1 MSGLRMTTSNVAAR
15 TRFCSS
21 GATGAASADWP
32 ETTAKKLN
40 IVNNKV
46 DRWRMR
52 ICGRVIVDPQPGGS
66 IDIGG

>member
-1 MSGLRMTTSNVAAR
+1 V
-15 TRFCSS
+15 
-21 GATGAASADWP
+21 DWP
-32 ETTAKKLN
+32 ETTAKKLK